1 MSSILSRLILMLA
14 AVAAMFCGPVSE
26 VGAKENLRKS
36 VGNQGNSGPSVIVVR
51 IWKDGRECPTGAA
64 RLRPLRGTELDP
76 NRYVDI
82 GRISEFERRDPIE
95 RTQHALRNMLT
106 LDITTMMNDAR
117 MKSLKDSLMPIDAG
131 SYVLTAISCNWG
143 NAQEWIGVDRPV
155 FLFRE
160 SGRFSPVKG
169 ANFIEIRPGEV
180 IDAGVL
186 EIRSDEVGFFSAQTG
201 YVAAQP
207 APPHE
212 RDALRDVAGKIR
224 FTTFLEKVGK
234 R

>member
-1 MSSILSRLILMLA
+1 M
-14 AVAAMFCGPVSE
+14 PE
-26 VGAKENLRKS
+26 VQAKENSRKS
-36 VGNQGNSGPSVIVVR
+36 VGNQASAGASVIVVR

-64 RLRPLRGTELDP
+64 RLRPLRGVELDP

-82 GRISEFERRDPIE
+82 GRISEFERRDLID
-95 RTQHALRNMLT
+95 RTQHAFRSLLT
-106 LDITTMMNDAR
+106 LDIATMTNDAR
-117 MKSLKDSLMPIDAG
+117 MKSLKDSLTPIDAG
-131 SYVLTAISCNWG
+131 SYVLTSISCNWG

-155 FLFRE
+155 FLFKE

-169 ANFIEIRPGEV
+169 ANFIEVRPREV

-212 RDALRDVAGKIR
+212 RDSLRDVAGKIR
-224 FTTFLEKVGK
+224 FTTFMEKVGK